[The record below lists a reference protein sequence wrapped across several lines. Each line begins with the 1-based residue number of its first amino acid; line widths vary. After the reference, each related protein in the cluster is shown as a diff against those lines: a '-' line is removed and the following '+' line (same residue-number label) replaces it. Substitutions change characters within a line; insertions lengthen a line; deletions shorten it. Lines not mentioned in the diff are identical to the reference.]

1 MTKTR
6 KYKKKRVLKKSRKT
20 KTRRKYNKKGG
31 TAPGARWSS
40 FERFDFP
47 RWKRPK
53 VPNHPNVF
61 MTGTREEFNKN
72 NKNNKTLKSGRNGV
86 VSKFLNRLGRRK
98 KTQQDEVDDYGRVRR
113 HDGIY
118 VPVF

>member
-6 KYKKKRVLKKSRKT
+6 TYKKKRVLKKSRKT

-53 VPNHPNVF
+53 VPRHPKLF
-61 MTGTREEFNKN
+61 MTGHEEFNN
-72 NKNNKTLKSGRNGV
+72 NNNNNNNTLKSGRNGV
-86 VSKFLNRLGRRK
+86 ASKLWKSLGLRK
-98 KTQQDEVDDYGRVRR
+98 NAQEVDDYGRVRR